1 MLFGLLSAATP
12 TFLDLRHE
20 LDNHETEIRTFD
32 ERLST
37 QENIIDSLRQ
47 QLLETVQKNRDL
59 AKNSTSSFDGRIASL
74 EAAVGSILADLR
86 QLQSHV
92 NESSKTFS
100 QYKQKLADTNLQLEN
115 LHEALNTLLKTL
127 QADIPESTHNTYR
140 VQNGDTLEKIA
151 RKNHLPIKKL
161 KELNDLTND
170 RIFVGQ
176 ILKIAQ
182 P

>member
-1 MLFGLLSAATP
+1 MLFDLLSAAAP
-12 TFLDLRHE
+12 VFLDLKHE

-32 ERLST
+32 ERLTT

-59 AKNSTSSFDGRIASL
+59 VKSNTSSVEARIASL
-74 EAAVGSILADLR
+74 EATVGSILADLR
-86 QLQSHV
+86 QLQSHA
-92 NESSKTFS
+92 NESSKALS
-100 QYKQKLADTNLQLEN
+100 QYKQKLADTNHHLEN
-115 LHEALNTLLKTL
+115 LHDSLNALLKVL
-127 QADIPESTHNTYR
+127 QTDTSEPINAYR
-140 VQNGDTLEKIA
+140 VQNGDSLEKIA
-151 RKNHLPIKKL
+151 RKNNMSVKKL

-176 ILKIAQ
+176 VLKLAQ